1 MFKKLRNKF
10 LIMNMLITSLV
21 MLGAFGAVYV
31 TTRNSVNAEINRK
44 VDNMESSFSYSVRFD
59 DENESV
65 EFRVEDNNENQKRV
79 VIMSGNSG
87 VTMEYILNSFIVT
100 VDGFGE
106 IIEVSS
112 FYADVS
118 DEDYKKVANTVLSQ
132 NKYAHVTFEKRL
144 WAHKTQSYLKSENV
158 GGVYFPD
165 VEYYDIMFLDVT
177 DSVKTLNDLLVTF
190 ALVGAAMSA
199 VIFAISF
206 LFANRI
212 IRPISESWEK
222 QKRFV
227 ADASHELKTPLT
239 TIMTNCGVLRANE
252 SQTVTSQKEWLDSI
266 EIGADR
272 MGKLIGSLLTLA
284 RAEGVPVQIEKRS
297 FVLRD
302 LIDEIVGI
310 YSDLANERNLRV
322 VRDVAIDGEVY
333 GHGEYV
339 RQILVIL
346 YENAVKYTDFGG
358 LIEVSAVKSKSGTV
372 CTVKNTGDGLSAQDL
387 PYVFDRFFRADAARN
402 NDDGSHGLGLSIA
415 RSVAEQ
421 IGGKITVKSVEGEW
435 TEFVFSF

>member
-1 MFKKLRNKF
+1 
-10 LIMNMLITSLV
+10 
-21 MLGAFGAVYV
+21 
-31 TTRNSVNAEINRK
+31 
-44 VDNMESSFSYSVRFD
+44 
-59 DENESV
+59 
-65 EFRVEDNNENQKRV
+65 
-79 VIMSGNSG
+79 
-87 VTMEYILNSFIVT
+87 
-100 VDGFGE
+100 
-106 IIEVSS
+106 
-112 FYADVS
+112 
-118 DEDYKKVANTVLSQ
+118 
-132 NKYAHVTFEKRL
+132 
-144 WAHKTQSYLKSENV
+144 
-158 GGVYFPD
+158 
-165 VEYYDIMFLDVT
+165 
-177 DSVKTLNDLLVTF
+177 
-190 ALVGAAMSA
+190 
-199 VIFAISF
+199 
-206 LFANRI
+206 
-212 IRPISESWEK
+212 
-222 QKRFV
+222 
-227 ADASHELKTPLT
+227 
-239 TIMTNCGVLRANE
+239 MTNCGVLRANE

-266 EIGADR
+266 EIGTDR